1 MLRHPKDMLNIH
13 HLELFYYVARHGG
26 IMPAVRNIPYGI
38 QQPAVSGQILQLEEY
53 LGGPLF
59 HRRPFQLTPAGEEL
73 YEFVKPFFDGIG
85 GVADRM
91 RGGTIQNIRIAA
103 TAIVLRDHLPELLPI
118 IRKKFPKLKMTLRE
132 GVQAEVGKW
141 LTEGEVD
148 LGITAIDGK
157 APAGIRQEEILEVP
171 MVLLVPKEMKFNS
184 AADVLSQDRISQT
197 LISLPANE
205 SISRVFEAEL
215 TKRKIDWP
223 VGMEVNALDLVE
235 TYAGNGF
242 GIGLTV
248 SMPGKKLPKTVR
260 ALPLEGFPNITL
272 GAMWQG
278 KIGVIGRALVAIFKL
293 RAKEISA

>member
-1 MLRHPKDMLNIH
+1 MLNIH

-59 HRRPFQLTPAGEEL
+59 QRRPFQLTPAGEEL

-85 GVADRM
+85 TVADRL

-103 TAIVLRDHLPELLPI
+103 TAIVLRAHLPELLPV
-118 IRKKFPKLKMTLRE
+118 IRKKFPELKMTLRE
-132 GVQAEVGKW
+132 GVQAEVGRW

-148 LGITAIDGK
+148 LGITVIDGK
-157 APAGIRQEEILEVP
+157 APAGIHHEEILEVP
-171 MVLLVPKEMKFNS
+171 MVLLVPKEMKFKS
-184 AADVLSQDRISQT
+184 AAEVLKQDRISQT

-205 SISRVFEAEL
+205 SISKVFEAEL
-215 TKRKIDWP
+215 AKRKIDWP

-235 TYAGNGF
+235 TYAANGF

-260 ALPLEGFPNITL
+260 ALPLEGFPGVTL

-278 KIGVIGRALVAIFKL
+278 KIGVIGRALVDIFKQ
-293 RAKEISA
+293 RAQEISA